1 MRNEERGI
9 WKKAIFVLA
18 IIIAIIT
25 FCQTVSAFIYCPIHV
40 EFDMTPGPEVYLDD
54 KISYSVKVTS
64 EDPEYEQFKVLI
76 AVYPNEGSDR
86 YPMILVFWRETKA
99 GKELKGTFSA
109 SSLYHYYGVSGDYIF
124 QVAANVIDGPSFQS
138 HHGKFHLYNYSRS
151 STPPTSTVMTTPT
164 STPISSPTLLPTPTP
179 SPTPK
184 IEKNP
189 SEQIPP
195 QTPAPPGNEGG
206 EDGWLIFII
215 SAIALVS
222 IAVLFKPVMLKYYE
236 RKMRKWEKEGYDV
249 SELKEVLKK

>member
-1 MRNEERGI
+1 MKNEERGM

-18 IIIAIIT
+18 INIAIIT
-25 FCQTVSAFIYCPIHV
+25 FCQIVSAFIYCPIHV

-76 AVYPNEGSDR
+76 AVYPTEGSDR

-138 HHGKFHLYNYSRS
+138 HHGKFHLYNYSR
-151 STPPTSTVMTTPT
+151 
-164 STPISSPTLLPTPTP
+164 PTPD
-179 SPTPK
+179 K
-184 IEKNP
+184 
-189 SEQIPP
+189 
-195 QTPAPPGNEGG
+195 G
-206 EDGWLIFII
+206 EYGLWIFIS
-215 SAIALVS
+215 SAIALVF
-222 IAVLFKPVMLKYYE
+222 IAILFKPVMLKYYE

-249 SELKEVLKK
+249 SELKEMLKK